1 MAKMGKPIMDR
12 KLIEKYNVA
21 VPRYTS
27 YPTVPH
33 WKPETFEV
41 ETYLRKLV
49 DGFPAA
55 NARGLSLY
63 VHLPFCE
70 RLCTYCGCNTRITIN
85 HKVEGPYI
93 ESVLG
98 EWVMYRNLFS
108 HTPKIKEIHLGGGT
122 PTFFS
127 PENLDRLVSGLLRG
141 TEVSAEVSFS
151 FEAHPANTT
160 AEHLRVLRA
169 HGFDRLSLGVQ
180 DFNPVVQKA
189 INRFQT
195 PGDVGRVTVQAREL
209 GYRSVN
215 YDLVYG
221 LPFQTLASVLE
232 AVEEVIRLNPDRIA
246 FYSYAHV
253 PWKHKGQRA
262 YDERHLPDA
271 ELKLELFMR
280 GRERLLEAGYEAI
293 GFDHFARP
301 SDSLFKA
308 YESGSMHRN
317 FMGYTDLHT
326 AYTIALGVSSIG
338 DIGAGFC
345 QNVKTV
351 EGYRARIE
359 KGEWPI
365 FKGHLLDEQEGYIRK
380 HILNLTCKG
389 QTSWEDGSREERRY
403 MSDRLPQLR
412 EPVAD
417 GLVEV
422 SGESVRLTEPGKFFV
437 RNVCS
442 VFDRDYE
449 PSVGKKMFAMG
460 I

>member
-1 MAKMGKPIMDR
+1 MDR

-33 WKPETFEV
+33 WRPDTFDV
-41 ETYLRKLV
+41 DAYLRKLV

-55 NARGLSLY
+55 NDQGLSLY

-98 EWVMYRNLFS
+98 EWSMYRNLFS

-127 PENLDRLVSGLLRG
+127 PENLHRLVSGLLRDTLVDEG
-141 TEVSAEVSFS
+141 ASFS

-160 AEHLRVLRA
+160 EEHLRVLRA

-195 PGDVGRVTVQAREL
+195 PEDVGRVTGEARAL

-221 LPFQTLASVLE
+221 LPFQTLDSVME
-232 AVEEVIRLNPDRIA
+232 AVEEVFRLNPDRIA

-338 DIGAGFC
+338 DIGTGFC

-351 EGYRARIE
+351 EGYRSKIE

-365 FKGHLLDEQEGYIRK
+365 FKGHILDEEEMFIRR
-380 HILNLTCKG
+380 HILNLTCRG
-389 QTSWEDGSREERRY
+389 ATSWKDAPEAERVYMAGRMPLLDGIER
-403 MSDRLPQLR
+403 
-412 EPVAD
+412 D
-417 GLVEV
+417 GLVNREEGFV
-422 SGESVRLTEPGKFFV
+422 GLTDLGKFFV
-437 RNVCS
+437 RNVCA
-442 VFDRDYE
+442 VFDRNYE
-449 PSVGKKMFAMG
+449 ISSGEQMFAKG
-460 I
+460 V